1 MVFFLSSLQPEI
13 TDVILMGGGTRVP
26 KVQENLLEFLKRCVY
41 LPLSTYLYTSML
53 ELFLS
58 LETKFPH
65 AERRFRMYWFDLG
78 FI

>member
-26 KVQENLLEFLKRCVY
+26 KVQEKLLEFLKRCVY

-53 ELFLS
+53 EIVF
-58 LETKFPH
+58 K
-65 AERRFRMYWFDLG
+65 LG
-78 FI
+78 NKVSTCREKI